1 MAEPQFI
8 ILLVLLALIA
18 IGSCVSAVCWVLF
31 YLRLGGVPLPVLDF
45 EIRAFKRRR
54 QKRYLGM

>member
-1 MAEPQFI
+1 
-8 ILLVLLALIA
+8 V
-18 IGSCVSAVCWVLF
+18 
-31 YLRLGGVPLPVLDF
+31 GGVPLPVLDF